1 MKITQVA
8 EFVNAAVKQATGA
21 EALVKEDLSNIAD
34 AGTAVANANAWNAYL
49 EALINHIGK
58 VVFVDRV
65 YQGSLPKLLRDSWE
79 FGSILEKVSTDLPEA
94 NETAFMQ
101 PVDGTN
107 YVQNTFTKAIVRAKF
122 FNERLV
128 LEVTC
133 PSITE
138 EQLKQS
144 FSNARQ
150 LSSFV
155 NMIFT
160 ACENSMT
167 HKIEELIRRVII
179 SQMVATIGKEYGSA
193 LLSSKSGVRAVNLL
207 YKYNN
212 EFSESLTVDDCLH
225 DAAFLRYAGEQI
237 RLTIKR
243 MACVSKLFNNEGRD
257 RFTPRDRLY
266 AVMWADFMS
275 ATATYLQSNTFHDE
289 MVALP
294 KFEETP
300 YWQGTGLSYDEA
312 GKIKDSLGD
321 IEITGDLKV
330 LGCLFD
336 EQALVVSNLQRY
348 TPSHYVDKMHFWNY
362 WYQCIMGLL
371 RDDGENFVLF
381 FVA

>member
-1 MKITQVA
+1 MNITQIA
-8 EFVNAAVKQATGA
+8 SFVNEAVKEATGA
-21 EALVKEDLSNIAD
+21 EALVKEDLSNVVD
-34 AGTAVANANAWNAYL
+34 AGVAVANANAWHAYL
-49 EALINHIGK
+49 EALVNHIGR

-65 YQGSLPKLLRDSWE
+65 YQGSLPKLLRDAWE
-79 FGSILEKVSTDLPEA
+79 YGSIREKISTDLPEA
-94 NETAFMQ
+94 EETPFME

-107 YVQNTFTKAIVRAKF
+107 YVENVFTKAVVRAKF
-122 FNERLV
+122 YNDRLV
-128 LEVTC
+128 LQVTC

-144 FSNARQ
+144 FSSARQ

-179 SQMVATIGKEYGSA
+179 SQMVATIGNEYGSA
-193 LLSSKSGVRAVNLL
+193 LLSSKSGVRAINLL
-207 YKYNN
+207 YKYND
-212 EFSESLTVDDCLH
+212 EFDESLTVDNCMH

-243 MACVSKLFNNEGRD
+243 MASVSKLFNNEGRD

-266 AVMWADFMS
+266 AVMWSDFMS
-275 ATATYLQSNTFHDE
+275 ATSTYLQSNTFHDE

-300 YWQGTGLSYDEA
+300 YWQGTGLTYDEA
-312 GKIKDSLGD
+312 GAIKSSLGD
-321 IEITGDLKV
+321 IEITGDIKV

-336 EQALVVSNLQRY
+336 EQALVVANLERY
-348 TPSHYVDKMHFWNY
+348 TPSKYVAKMHFWNY

-371 RDDGENFVLF
+371 RDDAENFVLF